1 MKVVLYQPEIPQNT
15 GNVVRT
21 CAVTGSGL
29 ILVRPLGFS
38 LASRHLKRAGL
49 DYWEGV
55 DVQTIDSLEEFLE
68 KSRAPF
74 TFFSSK
80 AQKCYLDVDYQE
92 DHLLIFG
99 SETSGLPSALLERF
113 PDCSVRIPM
122 LGGQRCLNLAT
133 SVGIGLYGALQKRPH
148 FGILYPS

>member
-1 MKVVLYQPEIPQNT
+1 MKVVLYQPQIPQNT

-55 DVQTIDSLEEFLE
+55 DVQIVDSLESLLE
-68 KSRAPF
+68 ETNCSF

-80 AQKCYLDVDYQE
+80 GKAPYTSIDYQL

-99 SETSGLPSALLERF
+99 SETSGLPAEILDRW
-113 PDCSVRIPM
+113 PDRSVRIPM
-122 LGGQRCLNLAT
+122 ISGQRCLNLAT
-133 SVGIGLYGALQKRPH
+133 SVGIGLYGALQKTAH
-148 FGILYPS
+148 FGIL